1 MGNNR
6 KLQFAIRAALA
17 AAAASASVP
26 MALSQTVTTATTA
39 GTASD
44 TTLQEVVVTGSRLAQ
59 SPNDVSISP
68 ITSVTALDIQQTGL
82 IRAEDILN
90 NLPQV
95 IAEQSSGTS
104 ISSNGTATVSLRGL
118 GSQRTLV
125 LVNGT
130 RLMPGAGLGP
140 TVASSPDINQIPADL
155 IERVDVLTG
164 GASAVYGA
172 DAVAG
177 VVNFVLNTHFEGV
190 RLDANYGF
198 GMHSNNN
205 QTLLNDLTAA
215 QQPLPPS
222 SVNAGFNKDVSFLA
236 GSNFADGK
244 GNATVYATYLRSSP
258 AVGYQYDF
266 AGCTLNTPSQ
276 LPGPG
281 ALKCGGSSSS
291 ATGRFLLLGKTANSN
306 FATLADQTVDAK
318 TGAFRNYT
326 SADSYNYGALS
337 YLQRAAERY
346 TAGSFLNYDIN
357 DHATAY
363 SEFMFARNTSSADYG
378 PSGEFAFGTPT
389 INCATP
395 ANGGNPLLTAGER
408 ATLCSPATIAA
419 NQATYG
425 GTGQN
430 ITLYLARRSVE
441 SGPRVDNYSSNS
453 IREVLGVKGKINDAL
468 SYDVY
473 GQVGITQM
481 EDIEQGFLGQQQ
493 INNALNVV
501 TDAKGNPA
509 CAATVAGTDPTCV
522 PWNIWTPGG
531 VNAAQLKYLVVP
543 SSYTVTAK
551 EYISNASVTA
561 DLGKYGLK
569 LPTAENGVS
578 LNLGAE
584 YRQESYLFTPDYIFE
599 NGFAAGGAGP
609 ENPIDGGF
617 HVAEVF
623 TEGRVPIMNDKPG
636 AYDLSADFGYRYSN
650 YTSGFSTN
658 TFKFG
663 VEWAPVQD
671 ARIRAG
677 FNRAIRAP
685 SIGDLFAPAVIGA
698 GGTADPCWG
707 AAVGGLV
714 NGHTL
719 AFCENTGVTAAEF
732 GHILPNP
739 AAQVNTSLGGN
750 PGLTPEIADTYTYGV
765 VFQPTFVP
773 GLVMSVDY
781 YRIVIKHTIESLSS
795 NTVVNNCGLT
805 GSAALCGLIHRGVG
819 TGSLWFNQTEFVNTN
834 EVNIGTVSTKGIDLA
849 SHYTLDIGAAGK
861 VGFTLSGTRVLDFLT
876 QPLPTSGAYDCVG
889 YFGTTC
895 GAPTPAWRHVL
906 NATWAAPWAGL
917 DFTARW
923 RYLGPVSTDRQ
934 SQDPQ
939 LAQTYFAGTSHIG
952 GYSYIDLSA
961 SIPIASTGIT
971 FRVGVNNLTDKA
983 PPIVAN
989 GNYSDCPNTSCND
1002 NTWVGTY
1009 DTLGRYVYAHVS
1021 AKF

>member
-1 MGNNR
+1 V
-6 KLQFAIRAALA
+6 
-17 AAAASASVP
+17 VP
-26 MALSQTVTTATTA
+26 AHAQTAPAVAN
-39 GTASD
+39 D
-44 TTLQEVVVTGSRLAQ
+44 TTLEEVVVTGSRLAI

-68 ITSVTALDIQQTGL
+68 VTSVTSLDIQQTGYV
-82 IRAEDILN
+82 RAEDILN

-130 RLMPGAGLGP
+130 RLMPGAGIGP
-140 TVASSPDINQIPADL
+140 AVSSSADINQIPADL

-190 RLDANYGF
+190 RVDANYGF
-198 GMHSNNN
+198 GRHSNSN
-205 QTLLNDLTAA
+205 QTQLNDLSAA
-215 QQPLPPS
+215 NQPLPDS
-222 SVNAGFNKDVSFLA
+222 TVDAGFNKDVSFIA
-236 GSNFADGK
+236 GANFADGK
-244 GNATVYATYLRSSP
+244 GNATVYATYLRSGP

-266 AGCTLNTPSQ
+266 AGCTLNTPDK

-281 ALKCGGSSSS
+281 SLKCGGSSSS

-306 FATLADQTVDAK
+306 FATLADQTVDSK

-346 TAGSFLNYDIN
+346 TAGSFLNYDVN
-357 DHATAY
+357 DHVNVY

-389 INCATP
+389 ISCDASGAP
-395 ANGGNPLLTAGER
+395 GFNPLLTAGER
-408 ATLCSPATIAA
+408 SILCSPTNVAA

-425 GTGQN
+425 GTGNN

-453 IREVLGVKGKINDAL
+453 IREVFGVKGKINDAL

-473 GQVGITQM
+473 GQFGITQM
-481 EDIEQGFLGQQQ
+481 EDVEGGFLGQQQ
-493 INNALNVV
+493 INNSLQAVV
-501 TDAKGNPA
+501 NPA
-509 CAATVAGTDPTCV
+509 TGQPTCESVLTGTDPNCV
-522 PWNIWTPGG
+522 PWNIYVPGG
-531 VNAAQLKYLVVP
+531 VNAAQLHYLEVP
-543 SSYTVTAK
+543 SSYGITAK
-551 EYISNASVTA
+551 EYITDASVTA
-561 DLGKYGLK
+561 DLGKYGVQSPL
-569 LPTAENGVS
+569 TDQGISV
-578 LNLGAE
+578 NLGAE
-584 YRQESYLFTPDYIFE
+584 YRQENYDFNPDYIFQ
-599 NGFAAGGAGP
+599 NGFASGGNGAQ
-609 ENPIDGGF
+609 NPIHGGF
-617 HVAEVF
+617 HVSEAF
-623 TEGRVPIMNDKPG
+623 TEARVPIVSDKPG
-636 AYDLSADFGYRYSN
+636 AYVLSADLGYRYST

-658 TFKFG
+658 TFKLG
-663 VEWAPVQD
+663 LEYAPIKDV
-671 ARIRAG
+671 RLRAG
-677 FNRAIRAP
+677 FNRAVRAP
-685 SIGDLFAPAVIGA
+685 SVGDLFSPAVIGA

-732 GHILPNP
+732 GHILANP
-739 AAQVNTSLGGN
+739 AAQINTSLGGN
-750 PGLTPEIADTYTYGV
+750 PDLTPEIADTYTYGV
-765 VFQPTFVP
+765 VFQPTFAP
-773 GLVMSVDY
+773 NLVASVDY
-781 YRIVIKHTIESLSS
+781 YRIVISNTIESLSS

-805 GSAALCGLIHRGVG
+805 GSAALCGLIHRGAG
-819 TGSLWFNQTEFVNTN
+819 TGSLWFNNTDFVNTQ
-834 EVNIGTVSTKGIDLA
+834 EVNIGHVSTQGLDLA
-849 SHYTLDIGAAGK
+849 SHYLIDIGPGGK
-861 VGFTLSGTRVLDFLT
+861 LGLNLSGTRVLDFKT
-876 QPLPTSGAYDCVG
+876 QPLPSGGAYDCVG

-895 GAPTPAWRHVL
+895 GAPTPAWRHTL
-906 NATWAAPWAGL
+906 NTTWSAPWAGL
-917 DFTARW
+917 DVTARW
-923 RYLGPVSTDRQ
+923 RYLGPVNSDRV

-939 LAQTYFAGTSHIG
+939 LSQTYFAPSAHIG

-961 SIPIASTGIT
+961 SIPIPSTGIN
-971 FRVGVNNLTDKA
+971 FRVGVNNIADKA

-989 GNYSDCPNTSCND
+989 GNYSDCPNSSCND

-1009 DTLGRYVYAHVS
+1009 DTLGRYLYAHVS